1 MLLQIEVKERRI
13 AGLGYWVRDHDG
25 HQVPQYLPAAT
36 SQNPLIQA
44 LALESVQ
51 LFIGAETQHINA
63 GWYPASA
70 DLVNAVNML
79 TRLQAIG
86 GAIMFVDTCNMLPR
100 NELARLLQAVEVIG
114 TWINGSA
121 HIYTC
126 AAAIACVK
134 TAAARRGLL
143 DHDLL

>member
-1 MLLQIEVKERRI
+1 MLLQIEIRDRKI

-25 HQVPQYLPAAT
+25 HQVPQYLPTAT
-36 SQNPLIQA
+36 SENPLIQA

-51 LFIGAETQHINA
+51 LFIGTQTEYINP

-70 DLVNAVNML
+70 DLVNAVNTL

-86 GAIMFVDTCNMLPR
+86 GAIMFVDVCNMLPR
-100 NELARLLQAVEVIG
+100 NELARLLQAVEVIS

-134 TAAARRGLL
+134 TAAARRGLI
-143 DHDLL
+143 